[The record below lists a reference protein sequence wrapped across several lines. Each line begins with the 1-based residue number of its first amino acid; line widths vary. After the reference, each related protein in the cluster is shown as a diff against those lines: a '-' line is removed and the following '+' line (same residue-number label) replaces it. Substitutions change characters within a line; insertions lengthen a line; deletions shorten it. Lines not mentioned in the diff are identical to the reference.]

1 MNNPL
6 PTAKIRRSR
15 WPGLIWAVPVA
26 ALAIVAW
33 LALRSYMEQGP
44 TVTVQFP
51 TMGGIKANHTVVKYR
66 GVTVGHVTAVKLSK
80 SLGEISV
87 SMRFDNYM
95 AHHLG
100 KGTRYWVAGEKVSF
114 SDLSSLKSI
123 IAGPYIGIDPH
134 IGPTRHHVI
143 GLDEEPVLKSE
154 SKGITLILH
163 APEKGNISRGAP
175 ILFRGEQVGEIRG
188 ETLQKNG
195 EGFDIYA
202 FIPETNQHLVNARS
216 RFWSSGNIAV
226 SLFGEHPGVH
236 IPAIPALISGAIS
249 FSTPKTGSS
258 VDNNAQ
264 FPLYASAA
272 AAKNAPVENAVA
284 YQMRMPGGPQGLK
297 TGAAVMLEG
306 ARVGS
311 VTAVHMF
318 FDTKRQALLT
328 DIDIKINPEAIP
340 LQGGQA
346 WDMAHPSA
354 QMNGILRHLIAQ
366 GLRAQLG
373 STVPMLGSRVIDLSL
388 VPGAKAARLLPGQP
402 PIIPMVH
409 EAGIQNSVRQ
419 LNGIL
424 TKIHALPLQKI
435 AANLDQLSQ
444 NLATVSSS
452 PQTRETLQHVQQTMA
467 HLDALTRTANQ
478 QLPAILKSLKG
489 ASQEA
494 HAALQSGNALLHS
507 QGSAANAPESTTLP
521 RALYELSR
529 TAQSLRELTDYLNS
543 HPNALIFGKRP

>member
-1 MNNPL
+1 MNNSL

-33 LALRSYMEQGP
+33 LALRTYMDQGP
-44 TVTVQFP
+44 TVTVQFA
-51 TMGGIKANHTVVKYR
+51 TEGGIKADHTVVKYR
-66 GVTVGHVTAVKLSK
+66 GVTVGHVIAVKLSK

-87 SMRFDNYM
+87 SIRFDNYM

-100 KGTRYWVAGEKVSF
+100 KGTRYWIAGEKVSF
-114 SDLSSLKSI
+114 SNLGSLKSI

-134 IGPTRHHVI
+134 SGPTIHHVI
-143 GLDEEPVLKSE
+143 GLNEEPVLKSE

-163 APEKGNISRGAP
+163 TPEKGNISRGAP
-175 ILFRGEQVGEIRG
+175 ILFRGESVGEIRG

-195 EGFDIYA
+195 DGFEIYA
-202 FIPETNQHLVNARS
+202 FIPEKNRHLVNTHS
-216 RFWSSGNIAV
+216 RFWSSGNIAI
-226 SLFGEHPGVH
+226 SLFGEHSGVH

-249 FSTPKTGSS
+249 FSTPKTGST
-258 VDNNAQ
+258 VNNNEQ
-264 FPLYASAA
+264 FPLYANANAA
-272 AAKNAPVENAVA
+272 ENAPLENAVA
-284 YQMRMPGGPQGLK
+284 YQMQMPGGSQGLK
-297 TGAAVMLEG
+297 SGAAVMLEG
-306 ARVGS
+306 TRVGS

-318 FDTKRQALLT
+318 FDTRQQALST
-328 DIDIKINPEAIP
+328 VINIQINPEAIP
-340 LQGGQA
+340 LRHGQP
-346 WDMAHPSA
+346 WDMAQPSA

-373 STVPMLGSRVIDLSL
+373 STVPMLGSKVIDLSL

-409 EAGIQNSVRQ
+409 EAGIQNSIHQ

-424 TKIHALPLQKI
+424 TKIHALPLQQI
-435 AANLDQLSQ
+435 AANLNQLSQ
-444 NLATVSSS
+444 NLAALSRS
-452 PQTRETLQHVQQTMA
+452 PQTRETLQHLQQTMA
-467 HLDALTRTANQ
+467 HLDALTRAANQ
-478 QLPAILKSLKG
+478 QLPAILKSLNA

-507 QGSAANAPESTTLP
+507 QG
-521 RALYELSR
+521 
-529 TAQSLRELTDYLNS
+529 
-543 HPNALIFGKRP
+543 

>member
-1 MNNPL
+1 M
-6 PTAKIRRSR
+6 
-15 WPGLIWAVPVA
+15 
-26 ALAIVAW
+26 
-33 LALRSYMEQGP
+33 
-44 TVTVQFP
+44 
-51 TMGGIKANHTVVKYR
+51 
-66 GVTVGHVTAVKLSK
+66 
-80 SLGEISV
+80 
-87 SMRFDNYM
+87 
-95 AHHLG
+95 
-100 KGTRYWVAGEKVSF
+100 
-114 SDLSSLKSI
+114 
-123 IAGPYIGIDPH
+123 
-134 IGPTRHHVI
+134 
-143 GLDEEPVLKSE
+143 
-154 SKGITLILH
+154 H

-175 ILFRGEQVGEIRG
+175 ILYRGEQVGEIRG

-195 EGFDIYA
+195 DGFEIYA
-202 FIPETNQHLVNARS
+202 FIPEKSLHLVNKHS

-236 IPAIPALISGAIS
+236 IPAISALLSGAIS
-249 FSTPKTGSS
+249 FSTPKTGNP
-258 VDNNAQ
+258 VVNNEH
-264 FPLYASAA
+264 FRLYGNAA
-272 AAKNAPVENAVA
+272 AAKNAPLENAVA
-284 YQMRMPGGPQGLK
+284 YQMQMPGGPQGLK
-297 TGAAVMLEG
+297 SGAAVMLEG
-306 ARVGS
+306 TRVGS

-318 FDTKRQALLT
+318 FDTQRQVLLT
-328 DIDIKINPEAIP
+328 DIHIQINPEAIP
-340 LQGGQA
+340 LRHGQP
-346 WDMAHPSA
+346 WDMAQPSA

-444 NLATVSSS
+444 NLATLSSS
-452 PQTRETLQHVQQTMA
+452 PQTRETLQHVQQIMA
-467 HLDALTRTANQ
+467 HLDTLTRTANQ

-494 HAALQSGNALLHS
+494 HAALQAGNALLHS